1 MSVCVFACGF
11 CRAQFLINL
20 FISSQK
26 AQRLNVCLT
35 RAPHRHAPRP
45 LLCLPPLC
53 EDLANLSINCRR
65 VFSLF
70 CTRHWPWTL
79 PNPPREAKT
88 EWNFLL
94 YLKSF
99 FFRLISWT
107 RLVQLPESFF
117 LFARRMNLLC
127 LDNFYFILIV
137 NVLVFHIVRS
147 IWWSFIREYS
157 RSFTHLIDVHNP
169 QRSTSHS
176 FLALSLIAPFCAPFW
191 V

>member
-1 MSVCVFACGF
+1 MLLIFCQRKSVCVSVWYSVHTWVCVSVCVFACGF

-53 EDLANLSINCRR
+53 KDLANLSINCRR

-88 EWNFLL
+88 EWNFPL

-117 LFARRMNLLC
+117 LCARRMNLLC
-127 LDNFYFILIV
+127 LDNFFFILIV
-137 NVLVFHIVRS
+137 NVLVYHIVQS
-147 IWWSFIREYS
+147 ISFEKI
-157 RSFTHLIDVHNP
+157 LIFWAIL
-169 QRSTSHS
+169 STSP
-176 FLALSLIAPFCAPFW
+176 SLI
-191 V
+191 